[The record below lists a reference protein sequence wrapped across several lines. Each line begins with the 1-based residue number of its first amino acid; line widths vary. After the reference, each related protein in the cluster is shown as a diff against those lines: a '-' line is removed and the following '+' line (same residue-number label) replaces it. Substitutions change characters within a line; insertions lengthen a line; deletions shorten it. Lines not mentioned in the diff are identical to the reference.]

1 MPSLTEAR
9 TAYESTLLDK
19 MAWCSF
25 FFYQFLTSSKIFI
38 PQGYVPKTKI
48 TIQIPPEIVE
58 GAW

>member
-1 MPSLTEAR
+1 MRVP
-9 TAYESTLLDK
+9 YSTKWLG
-19 MAWCSF
+19 AHF
-25 FFYQFLTSSKIFI
+25 FFYQFLTSSKVFI